1 MPKSAGSNPAAPATT
16 SNILI
21 LLVFIRFS
29 PVFSGFKC
37 GVHIPQT
44 ELSRQTARFYK
55 KSGNRL
61 YTLAV
66 CTRSDAMVILVCRY
80 SGKHLLTASGIFR
93 AGLSRLQDMRVAS
106 AILLSDKWVV
116 DLQKCHEPHQVPET
130 KVQ

>member
-16 SNILI
+16 FNILI
-21 LLVFIRFS
+21 LLEFIKFS

-37 GVHIPQT
+37 GAHIPQT

-61 YTLAV
+61 CTLAV
-66 CTRSDAMVILVCRY
+66 CIRSDAMVILVCRY
-80 SGKHLLTASGIFR
+80 SGKLLLTANGILR
-93 AGLSRLQDMRVAS
+93 VGLSSLQDTRVAL
-106 AILLSDKWVV
+106 AILLSDQWVV
-116 DLQKCHEPHQVPET
+116 DLQKCHEPHQVPEM